1 MYVPDTVSTSGAT
14 GLPVLGPEPEITQ
27 LYSTKSG
34 AKRIFA
40 DAKVRTL
47 VCEKPQITIEYEQ
60 KMMLK
65 KAKVQAM
72 HANLV
77 TIPHCNA
84 LV

>member
-14 GLPVLGPEPEITQ
+14 GVPVLSPEPEITQ

-47 VCEKPQITIEYEQ
+47 WC
-60 KMMLK
+60 M
-65 KAKVQAM
+65 
-72 HANLV
+72 
-77 TIPHCNA
+77 
-84 LV
+84 